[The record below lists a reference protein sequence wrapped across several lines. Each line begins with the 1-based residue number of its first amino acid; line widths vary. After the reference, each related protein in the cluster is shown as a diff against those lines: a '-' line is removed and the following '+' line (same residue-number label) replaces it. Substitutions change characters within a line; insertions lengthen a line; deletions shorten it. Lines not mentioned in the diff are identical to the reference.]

1 MKITIK
7 KLLFILMLT
16 MGSVVHAQ
24 WFFYGVALDGTQ
36 QFIDKNTIQQVGKYK
51 RAWTKNEISSN
62 SLVYTKG
69 NIRSTRQLEEID
81 CYEKKVRFLSFT
93 TFRQANLIE
102 RVNSIDE
109 TNEWKFIAPDTNGET
124 LWEIVCKK

>member
-1 MKITIK
+1 
-7 KLLFILMLT
+7 

>member
-1 MKITIK
+1 MK
-7 KLLFILMLT
+7 KLLFVLLIT
-16 MGSVVHAQ
+16 VSSVIHAQ
-24 WFFYGVALDGTQ
+24 WIFYGVALDGSEL
-36 QFIDKNTIQQVGKYK
+36 FIDKNTIQQVGKYK
-51 RAWTKNEISSN
+51 RAWTKVESSSN
-62 SLVYTKG
+62 SELTKI

-109 TNEWKFIAPDTNGET
+109 TKEWKFIAPGTNGET
-124 LWEIVCKK
+124 FWEIVCKTK